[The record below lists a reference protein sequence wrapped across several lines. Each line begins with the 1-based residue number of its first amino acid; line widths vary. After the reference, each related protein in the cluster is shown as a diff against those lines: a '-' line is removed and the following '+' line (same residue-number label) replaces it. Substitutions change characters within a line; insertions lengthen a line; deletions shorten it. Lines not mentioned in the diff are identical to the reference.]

1 MIKGKKLGRLYES
14 PFNNLFYKY
23 NYKLEGWNNI
33 QLKLINNTDIADA
46 NANPQLLGID
56 SSVAEPFSSVI
67 KALTVTLR

>member
-1 MIKGKKLGRLYES
+1 MIKGKKMGRLYES

-46 NANPQLLGID
+46 NAKP
-56 SSVAEPFSSVI
+56 
-67 KALTVTLR
+67 